1 MIRILVGALLAVI
14 YILPAQARGSAYET
28 KGPVEAKYQVLGPWS
43 VTRMTTR
50 DVCDRKNK
58 LCDIWYPTQLGKDAR
73 AGSTRAFRH
82 PVVSWANGTGQ
93 KPENYAYYLKHLASW
108 GFIVVASRDTSTGN
122 GATTEDAARYVLKLG
137 ETPSSP
143 FYGKV
148 DAANVGAA
156 GHSQGGAA
164 VTSLH
169 ARDSTV
175 FKTYVAFHTSPWF
188 FSALCCK
195 VTPSS
200 YRKSN
205 VTASIFQW
213 TSTPDSGNSDWYD
226 PVPDTAEKAFA
237 LLRYTVHADIQN
249 GDRPDCARLGC
260 VQGMYPYLGYS
271 TAWLMWRLQ
280 ASNDVALAFRARG
293 EFLRRGSSWSR
304 STSNIR

>member
-1 MIRILVGALLAVI
+1 MKGFIGTLLAVTCI
-14 YILPAQARGSAYET
+14 APAQARVPTYET
-28 KGPVEAKYQVLGPWS
+28 KGPIEARYQVLGPWS
-43 VTRMTTR
+43 VTQMTTR
-50 DVCDRKNK
+50 DACDRKDK
-58 LCDIWYPTQLGKDAR
+58 LCDIWYPTQLGTDALK
-73 AGSTRAFRH
+73 GSKRGYRH

-93 KPENYAYYLKHLASW
+93 KPEKYAYYLKHLASW

-122 GATTEDAARYVLKLG
+122 GATTEDAAKYVLKLG

-143 FYGKV
+143 FYGRV
-148 DAANVGAA
+148 DATNVGAV

-169 ARDSTV
+169 ARLSPV
-175 FKTYVAFHTSPWF
+175 FKTYVALHTSPWF

-213 TSTPDSGNSDWYD
+213 TSTPDSGTSDWYD

-237 LLRYTVHADIQN
+237 LLRYTAHADIQN

-280 ASNDVALAFRARG
+280 ASNDVAPAFRRRG
-293 EFLRRGSSWSR
+293 EFLRGGSSWSR
-304 STSNIR
+304 SASNIR

>member
-1 MIRILVGALLAVI
+1 MIRELVGALLAVI

-43 VTRMTTR
+43 VARMTTR

-58 LCDIWYPTQLGKDAR
+58 LCDIWYPTELGKDAR

-148 DAANVGAA
+148 DAANVGAV

-213 TSTPDSGNSDWYD
+213 TSTPDSGNSAWYD

-280 ASNDVALAFRARG
+280 ASNDVAPAFRAHG

-304 STSNIR
+304 SASNIR

>member
-1 MIRILVGALLAVI
+1 MRELIGALLAAMC
-14 YILPAQARGSAYET
+14 ILPAQARGSTYET

-43 VTRMTTR
+43 VTKMTTR
-50 DVCDRKNK
+50 EACDRENK
-58 LCDIWYPTQLGKDAR
+58 PCDIWYPTQLGRNALI
-73 AGSTRAFRH
+73 GSTRPFRH

-122 GATTEDAARYVLKLG
+122 GATTEDAAKYVIRLG
-137 ETPSSP
+137 ETSSSP
-143 FYGKV
+143 FHGKV
-148 DAANVGAA
+148 DAANVGAV

-169 ARDSTV
+169 ARYSSV

-237 LLRYTVHADIQN
+237 LLRHAVHADIQN
-249 GDRPDCARLGC
+249 GDRPNCARLGC

-280 ASNDVALAFRARG
+280 GADDVAHAFRRRG
-293 EFLRRGSSWSR
+293 EFLRDGASWSK
-304 STSNIR
+304 SASNIR